1 MLILRIFTLIFA
13 FLIGCLVIYSGFV
26 EASILGHFIILT
38 GIFIVVLVVGIGIFD
53 FDWGK

>member
-38 GIFIVVLVVGIGIFD
+38 GIFIVVLVVWIGIFD
-53 FDWGK
+53 SDWRK